1 MNSVRGLGLSALAM
15 AAVLSLAAAPAAMAQ
30 TDAPADPVADL
41 ASADAPA
48 DGTVSLSS
56 GAVAAGVGFVWGG
69 GDLEFAGK
77 AHPFKI
83 TGLSVVDVGVASIN
97 ATGTVHNLKRLQ
109 DFAGTYT
116 AFSAGATVAGGGGL
130 VVLRNQN
137 GVVLK
142 LKATSAGLRLTLA
155 PEGIKVRLKG

>member
-1 MNSVRGLGLSALAM
+1 MKCVPGALAI
-15 AAVLSLAAAPAAMAQ
+15 AAILSLVSAPATMAH
-30 TDAPADPVADL
+30 TARPT
-41 ASADAPA
+41 ASSAADAPA
-48 DGTVSLSS
+48 DGMVSLSS

-69 GDLEFAGK
+69 GDLMFEGK
-77 AHPFKI
+77 SHAFKI
-83 TGLSVVDVGVASIN
+83 TGVSLVDVGAASVN
-97 ATGTVHNLKRLQ
+97 AVGTVHNLKRLQ

-116 AFSAGATVAGGGGL
+116 AFSAGATVAGGAGV

-142 LKATSAGLRLTLA
+142 LKGTSAGLRLNLA